1 MNADTILVV
10 DDEPDIRQVLEEILI
25 DENYS
30 VLTAG
35 NANIAR
41 QLLREHHVDLVLLDV
56 WMPDT
61 DGITL
66 LKEWSEQGGGPQVV
80 IISGHGNV
88 ETAVDA
94 VRFGAYDFLEKPLS
108 TAKLL
113 VTVDRAL
120 KDLRLSRENQRLRR
134 RLEPASTLI
143 GTSTAITEIRRQL
156 QQVANTDSWV
166 LITGEPG
173 SGKGVVARCLH
184 NASARSKAP
193 FIDVSLAA
201 IPDENIGMELFGRAE
216 DGMVHPGRF
225 EEANGGT
232 LFLDEIGDLD
242 LAIQA
247 KILSALEQGRFIR
260 IGGGK
265 AVDIDVRIIAATNQD
280 IDAAVA
286 SGAFRED
293 LYYRI
298 NVIPIKVPP
307 LRDHREDIPDL
318 VAFYVN
324 WMVEREQLPY
334 RRFTTG
340 ALNILRN
347 YQWPGNVREL
357 KNLVQRLLIFNH
369 GTEIDREEAG
379 WALNRDESS
388 AVAVIGSSM
397 LDLPLREARDQFEKH
412 YLNHHLEQ
420 SSGNISELANKIGI
434 ERTHLYRKLK
444 GYGIKPKPGK
454 SDTDD

>member
-1 MNADTILVV
+1 VNTNTILVV

-41 QLLREHHVDLVLLDV
+41 QLLREHRVDLVLLDI

-66 LKEWSEQGGGPQVV
+66 LKEWSEQGAGPQVV

-113 VTVDRAL
+113 VTVERAL
-120 KDLRLSRENQRLRR
+120 RDLHLTRENQRLRR

-143 GTSTAITEIRRQL
+143 GTSTAITEIRQQL

-184 NASARSKAP
+184 NASARSAAP

-201 IPDENIGMELFGRAE
+201 IPDENIGMELFGSTAS
-216 DGMVHPGRF
+216 GMVHPGRF

-260 IGGGK
+260 IGGGP
-265 AVDIDVRIIAATNQD
+265 AVVIDVRIIAATNQD

-286 SGAFRED
+286 SGRFRED

-324 WMVEREQLPY
+324 WIVEQEQLPY

-369 GTEIDREEAG
+369 GTEIDREEAE
-379 WALNRDESS
+379 WVLNRDENS
-388 AVAVIGSSM
+388 AVDAIGSSM

-420 SSGNISELANKIGI
+420 SSGNISELAHKIGI

-454 SDTDD
+454 SDAGD